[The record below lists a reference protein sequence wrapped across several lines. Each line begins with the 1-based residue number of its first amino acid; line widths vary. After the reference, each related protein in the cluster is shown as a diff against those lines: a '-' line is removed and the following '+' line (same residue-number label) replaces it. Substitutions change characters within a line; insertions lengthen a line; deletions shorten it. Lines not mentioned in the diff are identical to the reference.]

1 MNDLRTPIGG
11 FFAIVGLI
19 VAGVGLTSPN
29 RAPLNPTNVNLYA
42 GIAMLVFGGLM
53 LWLARRSS

>member
-19 VAGVGLTSPN
+19 VAGVGLTSQN
-29 RAPLNPTNVNLYA
+29 AAPLDTSNVNLYA
-42 GIAMLVFGGLM
+42 GMTMIVFGGLL